1 MLAHLECESALAAQ
15 AQAGDEA
22 AVGKLYRQNR
32 RNSSNERV
40 ELGKLKGNKGV
51 QNYEGPSGTDLSR
64 FQTVSIS
71 SERFNANFDVAP
83 LEQF

>member
-1 MLAHLECESALAAQ
+1 MLTHLEYEAGLAAQ

-22 AVGKLYRQNR
+22 AVGKLSSQNR

-40 ELGKLKGNKGV
+40 ELGKLKGNEGD

-64 FQTVSIS
+64 FQTVSIC
-71 SERFNANFDVAP
+71 SERFNPNFDVAP